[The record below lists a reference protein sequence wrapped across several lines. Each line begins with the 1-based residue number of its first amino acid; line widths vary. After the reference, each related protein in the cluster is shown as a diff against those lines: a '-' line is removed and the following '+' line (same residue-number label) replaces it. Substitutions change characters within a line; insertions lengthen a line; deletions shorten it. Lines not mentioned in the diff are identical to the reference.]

1 MLREW
6 AARARSIGKEIG
18 KDIKAILASN
28 LAQTRV
34 EGSESTIKDL
44 ERTGGRTHTYI
55 CIASGHR
62 RQSSPGRHTHRD
74 VGWWHLPVGCKQRRV
89 CPKAQSPA
97 SLTCA
102 HHGDNGSVFGPS
114 GPEEPVSVRSLRS
127 Q

>member
-44 ERTGGRTHTYI
+44 ERTGGRTHTHIYVSQVGI
-55 CIASGHR
+55 D
-62 RQSSPGRHTHRD
+62 GRAALAGIPTE
-74 VGWWHLPVGCKQRRV
+74 
-89 CPKAQSPA
+89 
-97 SLTCA
+97 T
-102 HHGDNGSVFGPS
+102 
-114 GPEEPVSVRSLRS
+114 
-127 Q
+127 